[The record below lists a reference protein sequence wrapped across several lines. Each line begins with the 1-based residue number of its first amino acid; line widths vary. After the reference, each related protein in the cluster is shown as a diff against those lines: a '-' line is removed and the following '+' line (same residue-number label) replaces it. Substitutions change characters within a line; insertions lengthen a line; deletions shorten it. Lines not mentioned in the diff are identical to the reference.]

1 MVAQLGLEPRKPE
14 GGGFTVRSNCR
25 YATTPCGELDGT
37 RTRNLFL
44 EGEVPYSDL
53 ANSPDIKNSPFRACY
68 DNKEEALVK
77 S

>member
-1 MVAQLGLEPRKPE
+1 MYKY
-14 GGGFTVRSNCR
+14 F
-25 YATTPCGELDGT
+25 GELDGT

-44 EGEVPYSDL
+44 EGEVPYSIL